1 MFYRAISLALV
12 VVLLHG
18 SVAAQAQLQ
27 SPIQTV
33 AKMQQVLHKAQEKDK
48 AVKVTLNKK
57 IDNQSKFTGKVSEI
71 SDTSFTI
78 TDQHTGK
85 PIKLAYDDVRKV
97 NQKGMSKG
105 SKVAIGIAI
114 GAAAFL
120 AVGIVVCYAA
130 GPCRD

>member
-1 MFYRAISLALV
+1 
-12 VVLLHG
+12 
-18 SVAAQAQLQ
+18 
-27 SPIQTV
+27 
-33 AKMQQVLHKAQEKDK
+33 
-48 AVKVTLNKK
+48 
-57 IDNQSKFTGKVSEI
+57 VSEI

-78 TDQHTGK
+78 SDQQTGK
-85 PIKLAYDDVRKV
+85 PIKLAYDDVRQV

-105 SKVAIGIAI
+105 SKVALVIAI